1 MRVILAKNWWSLV
14 IRGFLA
20 ISLGLITVVRPGVKL
35 GTLVL
40 LFGFYAL
47 IDGLVSF
54 AGVMRA
60 AEAHERWASLLVEAL
75 AGIAIGVVTLAWPTI
90 PALSLVY
97 VIAAWALLTGIF
109 EIAAGLQLR
118 RHVRGE
124 WLLALSGIASLVLGI
139 LMLSLPLAGPL
150 AIAYW
155 VGAYAFVFGVLLIG
169 LGFRLRAWGRHEH
182 RPPST
187 RSADRRTKSISAE
200 KREHVRR

>member
-1 MRVILAKNWWSLV
+1 MRVVLAKNWWSLV
-14 IRGFLA
+14 IRGLLA
-20 ISLGLITVVRPGVKL
+20 ISLGLITVVGPGVKL

-60 AEAHERWASLLVEAL
+60 AEVHERWASLLVEAL
-75 AGIAIGVVTLAWPTI
+75 AGIAIGMVTLAWPAI
-90 PALSLVY
+90 PALSLMY
-97 VIAAWALLTGIF
+97 VIAAWALSSGIF
-109 EIAAGLQLR
+109 EIAAGFRLR
-118 RHVRGE
+118 RHVQGE
-124 WLLALSGIASLVLGI
+124 WLLTLSGVASLVLGI

-169 LGFRLRAWGRHEH
+169 LGFQLRAWGRGH
-182 RPPST
+182 RLPTARP
-187 RSADRRTKSISAE
+187 ADRRTRPVSAE

>member
-1 MRVILAKNWWSLV
+1 MRVVLAKNWWSLV
-14 IRGFLA
+14 IRGLLA
-20 ISLGLITVVRPGVKL
+20 ISLGLIAMVRPGVKL

-40 LFGFYAL
+40 LFGYYAL

-75 AGIAIGVVTLAWPTI
+75 ADIAIGVVTLAWPAI

-109 EIAAGLQLR
+109 EVAAGFRLR

-124 WLLALSGIASLVLGI
+124 CLLALSGVASLVLGI
-139 LMLSLPLAGPL
+139 LMLSQPLVGPL
-150 AIAYW
+150 AIARW
-155 VGAYAFVFGVLLIG
+155 VGVYAFVFGALLLG
-169 LGFRLRAWGRHEH
+169 LGFRLRTWGRRH
-182 RPPST
+182 RVPAARPSL
-187 RSADRRTKSISAE
+187 
-200 KREHVRR
+200 